1 MPINSNGS
9 SLKVETIVGDKT
21 YENESYRDVA
31 YPFNQQ
37 HKETRKAGTHP
48 MDMSAFGHDNN
59 EPIELT
65 KSDEQVL
72 KANETDLN
80 NKAIK

>member
-9 SLKVETIVGDKT
+9 SLKVETIVGDKV

-37 HKETRKAGTHP
+37 SKETRKAGTHP
-48 MDMSAFGHDNN
+48 MDVKPYGRDTYEPVEITEQDEKLLEANN
-59 EPIELT
+59 
-65 KSDEQVL
+65 
-72 KANETDLN
+72 TDLT